1 MKRNRNLTG
10 VALAFAMLLLPLES
24 LRAIPLPNPTA
35 VVTSLQGEYLDGSGV
50 LLQWRALAQSG
61 QFNVQ
66 RSTDGVHY
74 VTVGVVDVQGGHD
87 AAYVYQ
93 DAEVAPGS
101 YHYRLRNIVAEEP
114 AGVSRSIALEVS
126 PELAT
131 NQYLFSAAEA
141 PTVTLRL
148 DHSWQGREVGVE
160 VTSRSG
166 QPVSY
171 FTYEVDDRVSV
182 EVKDLAAGTYTVRV
196 SDEDHTL
203 TRHVV
208 VP

>member
-24 LRAIPLPNPTA
+24 LRAIPLPSPTT

-50 LLQWRALAQSG
+50 LLQWRAVAASG
-61 QFNVQ
+61 QFNIQ

-74 VTVGVVDVQGGHD
+74 ITVGVVDVHGGTD
-87 AAYVYQ
+87 AAYVFQ

-101 YHYRLRNIVAEEP
+101 YHYRLRKIVAEEP
-114 AGVSRSIALEVS
+114 AGLSRAIALDVS

-131 NQYLFSAAEA
+131 NQYLFPATDA
-141 PTVTLRL
+141 PNVTIRL
-148 DHSWQGREVGVE
+148 DRAWQGREVGVE

-171 FTYEVDDRVSV
+171 FTYPVDDRVTV

-196 SDEDHTL
+196 SAEEHTV

>member
-10 VALAFAMLLLPLES
+10 VALALAVLLLPQDS

-50 LLQWRALAQSG
+50 LLQWRAPARSG

-74 VTVGVVDVQGGHD
+74 VTVGVVDVHGGAD
-87 AAYVYQ
+87 AAYAFQ

-101 YHYRLRNIVAEEP
+101 YHYRLRKIVAEAP
-114 AGVSRSIALEVS
+114 AGVSESIALEVS

-131 NQYLFSAAEA
+131 NRYLFSASND
-141 PTVTLRL
+141 PHVTIRL
-148 DHSWQGREVGVE
+148 DRAWQGREVGVE

-196 SDEDHTL
+196 SSEEHTV